1 MWTMAVGWSTMIRF
15 TSIRHSTNFYK
26 FSKGGMMGSKQ
37 YFWNIPK
44 NVTSALDLVEYRI
57 KNSLLVI
64 AEY

>member
-1 MWTMAVGWSTMIRF
+1 MIRF